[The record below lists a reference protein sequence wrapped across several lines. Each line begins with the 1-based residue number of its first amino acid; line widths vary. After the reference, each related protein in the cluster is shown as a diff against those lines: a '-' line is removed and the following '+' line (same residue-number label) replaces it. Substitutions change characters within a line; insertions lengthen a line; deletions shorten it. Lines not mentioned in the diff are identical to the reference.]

1 MNSNGGT
8 YVLVMHLASAQ
19 RLQIGKL
26 GAFDFEP
33 GWYLYVGSAYGPG
46 GIKKRVDRH
55 LRQEGVDGKRLK
67 WHIDFFREA
76 TSIVDVWFTNSPSSR
91 EHQWARAVP
100 KALNAAV
107 PVPRFGSSDC
117 GSANRC
123 PAHLFRVPQRPDP
136 TALRSAVKARG
147 DTILVEILD
156 ISDSLIDSIC
166 DSASSLVGSYYRG
179 RAYLERLR
187 AVAWEL
193 DNRRYES
200 MSAIRKSDSI
210 GRPILT
216 LLATQFGIDTA
227 SLWRD
232 VRLAVAMEE
241 LVRNCGVRALDACLF
256 TKPFQT
262 RKAIMQLSRT
272 ADTRQRYRINEVI
285 EGRARTVAPQGD
297 DPVFDTVSFSE
308 VPSRLARARGA
319 IARCREGLR
328 DEKDSELIVECRLLA
343 EACLRVCVA
352 LQERLADSSATW
364 SVVPADV
371 GRESVQPLLDRR
383 QVRGH
388 TIGWLR
394 CALKLTAKNLWDFDE
409 MRRRGISPTEAQG
422 AASRNALVGIVADAK
437 KILAF
442 NRNGHRRGRQCRSLR
457 Q

>member
-1 MNSNGGT
+1 MNSNVGT

-33 GWYLYVGSAYGPG
+33 GWYLYVGSAFGPG

-55 LRQEGVDGKRLK
+55 LRLQSVDGKRLK
-67 WHIDFFREA
+67 WHIDYLREA
-76 TSIVDVWFTNSPSSR
+76 TAIAEVWFTRSPSSR
-91 EHQWARAVP
+91 EHEWARAVP
-100 KALNAAV
+100 EALDAAV

-117 GSANRC
+117 SSSGKC
-123 PAHLFRVPQRPDP
+123 PAHLFRVPRRPDP

-147 DTILVEILD
+147 DGILVEILD
-156 ISDSLIDSIC
+156 RSGSLIDSIS
-166 DSASSLVGSYYRG
+166 DTASSLVGSYYRG

-187 AVAWEL
+187 VAAWEL
-193 DNRRYES
+193 GNHRYES
-200 MSAIRKSDSI
+200 MLAIRKSDSI

-216 LLATQFGIDTA
+216 LLATQFGMDTA
-227 SLWRD
+227 SLWHD

-241 LVRNCGVRALDACLF
+241 LVRNCGVRAFDACLF

-308 VPSRLARARGA
+308 VPSRLARAKGA
-319 IARCREGLR
+319 IARCREGLH
-328 DEKDSELIVECRLLA
+328 DEKDSELVVECRLLA
-343 EACLRVCVA
+343 EVCLRICVA
-352 LQERLADSSATW
+352 LQERLADSSANW
-364 SVVPADV
+364 NIVPADI
-371 GRESVQPLLDRR
+371 GREAVQALLDRR
-383 QVRGH
+383 WLRGR

-394 CALKLTAKNLWDFDE
+394 CALKLTAKNLWDFAE
-409 MRRRGISPTEAQG
+409 MRGRGIAPTEAQD
-422 AASRNALVGIVADAK
+422 AASRNALAGIVADAK
-437 KILAF
+437 KILAC
-442 NRNGHRRGRQCRSLR
+442 NRNGHRRGRQRRSQR
-457 Q
+457 R